1 MSDYKIECS
10 IQTNCRATGHI
21 TGVRISGT
29 QFTVQE
35 IYELMGQG
43 HRFYTEAPFSGLRAW
58 VNKWD
63 CACGRGTLRSSPDA
77 VTANNLDSL
86 IC

>member
-1 MSDYKIECS
+1 MTDYKIDCS
-10 IQTNCRATGHI
+10 IQTNCRASGHI
-21 TGVRISGT
+21 IGVRIEN
-29 QFTVQE
+29 QEYTVQQ
-35 IYELMGQG
+35 IYGYMNQG
-43 HRFYTEAPFSGLRAW
+43 HRFYTEAPFSGLRAL

-63 CACGRGTLRSSPDA
+63 CPCGRGTLRSAPDA